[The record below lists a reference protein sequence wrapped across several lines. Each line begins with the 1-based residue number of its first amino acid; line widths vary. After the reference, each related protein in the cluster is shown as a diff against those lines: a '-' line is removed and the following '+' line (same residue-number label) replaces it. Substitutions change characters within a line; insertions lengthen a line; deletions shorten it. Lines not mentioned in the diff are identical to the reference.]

1 MGPASRCPPQDTT
14 PIHQPH
20 KPQVNPNLADWFKKD
35 PVERIVNL
43 EGAIIS
49 RKREME
55 KERLG
60 LETRS
65 PSPGIRFEDEEVKQL
80 FV

>member
-1 MGPASRCPPQDTT
+1 M
-14 PIHQPH
+14 
-20 KPQVNPNLADWFKKD
+20 
-35 PVERIVNL
+35 ERIVNL

-65 PSPGIRFEDEEVKQL
+65 PSPGIRFEDEEVKL
-80 FV
+80 FI